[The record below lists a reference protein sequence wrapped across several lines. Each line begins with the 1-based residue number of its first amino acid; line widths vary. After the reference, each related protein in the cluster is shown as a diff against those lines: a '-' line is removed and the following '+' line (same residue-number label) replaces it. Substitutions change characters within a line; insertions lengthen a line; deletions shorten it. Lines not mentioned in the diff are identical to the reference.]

1 MHKYEHDAFK
11 KWGEFL
17 REKKIS
23 NTPTLNRFAARY
35 KLSRKYKGIDA
46 NIGEKTLR
54 GYSKLFHVFLAHSAF
69 DSLNHGVEELANR
82 KDSPMFV
89 DIEFDL
95 HNYPM
100 IDDALAEDI
109 RRIKNIDVILLEYA
123 DNDKR
128 VARLKAFFG
137 HVCTEAELAMPK
149 LVKAMNE
156 ISEPNNL
163 LVVASAMRN
172 VVAHGN
178 LSATGASAITKKNCE
193 TIVNLPLL
201 DVPLSCSIMRPSIAV
216 PRASF
221 SQTASG

>member
-11 KWGEFL
+11 RWGQFL
-17 REKKIS
+17 REKNIS

-46 NIGEKTLR
+46 SIGEKTLR

-69 DSLNHGVEELANR
+69 DSLNLGVEELANR
-82 KDSPMFV
+82 KESPMFV

-100 IDDALAEDI
+100 IDDVLADEI
-109 RRIKNIDVILLEYA
+109 RKIKNIDEILLEYA

-128 VARLKAFFG
+128 VAKLKAFFG
-137 HVCTEAELAMPK
+137 HALTDAELMNTR
-149 LVKAMNE
+149 LVRAMNE
-156 ISEPNNL
+156 TQVPNNL

-193 TIVNLPLL
+193 TIERLAKHVEDETFKLFGRYVEALW
-201 DVPLSCSIMRPSIAV
+201 RKY
-216 PRASF
+216 
-221 SQTASG
+221 G